1 MKRYK
6 LIEVVHGDVTSEP
19 ADVETWGS
27 RNHVTRI
34 NELAADGWTIMSIV
48 PDYGTHGE
56 PLVYLEKETC
66 IGNDKKYYA
75 AEVRP
80 GVWAVYNSEV
90 LEKYC
95 NSEEE
100 AIVLA
105 EELNDNYEK
114 GNEQ

>member
-56 PLVYLEKETC
+56 PLVYLQKDST
-66 IGNDKKYYA
+66 
-75 AEVRP
+75 
-80 GVWAVYNSEV
+80 
-90 LEKYC
+90 
-95 NSEEE
+95 
-100 AIVLA
+100 
-105 EELNDNYEK
+105 EK
-114 GNEQ
+114 GSTDKPTIGFTETQKGEQQ